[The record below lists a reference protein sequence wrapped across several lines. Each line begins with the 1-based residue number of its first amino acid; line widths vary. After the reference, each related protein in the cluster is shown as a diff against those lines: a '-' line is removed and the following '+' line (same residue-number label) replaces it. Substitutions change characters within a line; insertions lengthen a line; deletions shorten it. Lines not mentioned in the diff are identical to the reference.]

1 MTTKLDGPATT
12 FLPFNMG
19 DANGAG
25 NPPEIGARFFW
36 EQVLDRDAWLTIL
49 AKFVYVNHETQ
60 EDPLTGAVTEKH
72 QIRFPRFHQWRAV
85 TKLVDAAREEGS
97 GHHYLIQHS
106 AGSGKTDSIAWTAH
120 RLASLHRSDGQ
131 KVFDTVI
138 VIADR
143 QVLDRQLQDAVDQL
157 VTATGTF
164 QAVTRGSGSSKTEQ
178 LREALTAGVPIIGVT
193 LQTFPYALKAMQE
206 KGSTLAA
213 KRFAV
218 IADEAH
224 SSQSG
229 QASAAVRKV
238 VYLNDP
244 PAGTEE
250 MEPGADQDALVEM
263 AAQADQD
270 KRISFFA
277 FTATPKAKTLEQFG
291 RRDSSGQLVPF
302 DLYSMKQAIEEE
314 FILDVLKNYTSYEQ
328 AARIKLAA
336 ESEDVDVDV
345 RTGTSAYLHAVE
357 MHPTNIS
364 TKVREIIRH
373 FQAAVQPQVCI
384 GVAYALPVD
393 ARRPWSSPAPARARF
408 CTRGSSS
415 GSASPR
421 ASGCRHLS
429 RSPARCPT
437 PR

>member
-1 MTTKLDGPATT
+1 M
-12 FLPFNMG
+12 
-19 DANGAG
+19 
-25 NPPEIGARFFW
+25 
-36 EQVLDRDAWLTIL
+36 
-49 AKFVYVNHETQ
+49 
-60 EDPLTGAVTEKH
+60 
-72 QIRFPRFHQWRAV
+72 
-85 TKLVDAAREEGS
+85 
-97 GHHYLIQHS
+97 
-106 AGSGKTDSIAWTAH
+106 
-120 RLASLHRSDGQ
+120 
-131 KVFDTVI
+131 FDTVI

-143 QVLDRQLQDAVDQL
+143 QVLDRQLQDSVEQL
-157 VTATGTF
+157 VTASGTL

-206 KGSTLAA
+206 TGSTLAA

-302 DLYSMKQAIEEE
+302 DLYSMKQAIEEG

-345 RTGTSAYLHAVE
+345 RTCTSAYTTRSRCTHEHLDQGPRD
-357 MHPTNIS
+357 HP
-364 TKVREIIRH
+364 
-373 FQAAVQPQVCI
+373 P
-384 GVAYALPVD
+384 LPGGGAPTSAD
-393 ARRPWSSPAPARARF
+393 ARRPWSSPAPARARC
-408 CTRGSSS
+408 CTRGV
-415 GSASPR
+415 R
-421 ASGCRHLS
+421 ADQRVRELGLQAPS